1 MALLYIYVDKITVI
15 RPSSQWRFIY
25 QLKLTS
31 ENHHKLILVMFS
43 IIFPKCKFFRDIFIQ
58 VNTYCRIET
67 IHFFKKKE
75 KGRKYNPA
83 SELMAESL
91 PPVRTLVIAT
101 FFTLLH
107 STCNITVNTQNKQL
121 TSILSRL
128 YRYSRP
134 LGMNRIN
141 LWE

>member
-43 IIFPKCKFFRDIFIQ
+43 IIFPKCKFFRDIFINYTLYQ
-58 VNTYCRIET
+58 
-67 IHFFKKKE
+67 KKKE